1 MGEPGFTREVL
12 LVEDHALTRTLL
24 TETLEHAGFAVV
36 AVADAHEALLAFSE
50 SDPDLLLT
58 DIDLGSAPGGIELA
72 AALKALA
79 PHLAIVF
86 LSNYASAAH
95 ATEGVRMPPG
105 SAFVSKTELESTS
118 VLLDAVEAVLRDRTP
133 ESGNPLLASGNPLA
147 GLTRKQL
154 RILRRLAEGWSNAEI
169 AAQEEM
175 TASALEKLMTRMFA
189 SLGLRHDSR
198 VNSRVVATRMYIEAF
213 GPPRS
218 AISP

>member
-1 MGEPGFTREVL
+1 MEGAGFTRQVL

-24 TETLEHAGFAVV
+24 TQTLEHAGFAVV
-36 AVADAHEALLAFSE
+36 AVADAHQALAAFSE
-50 SDPDLLLT
+50 TDPDLLLT
-58 DIDLGSAPGGIELA
+58 DVDLGSAPGGIELA

-86 LSNYASAAH
+86 LSNYSSAAH
-95 ATEGVRMPPG
+95 ATQGVRMPLG
-105 SAFVSKTELESTS
+105 SAFVSKTQLESTS
-118 VLLDAVEAVLRDRTP
+118 VLLDAVESVLRDRTP
-133 ESGNPLLASGNPLA
+133 DLGSTAPTGTSPLA
-147 GLTRKQL
+147 RLTPKQL
-154 RILRRLAEGWSNAEI
+154 RVLRRMAEGWSNVEI
-169 AAQEEM
+169 AAQEQM

-189 SLGLRHDSR
+189 SLGLRQDGR